1 MATFLRLLCL
11 FAALT
16 APSPCL
22 AADPP
27 LKPLHSANVFTSGTE
42 GYHTF
47 RIPAI
52 IATPKGTLLAFCEGR
67 KNSRSDT
74 GDIDLVLKRSSDG
87 GKTWGKLQVVWNDGR
102 NTCGNPCPVV
112 DESTG
117 RIWLPMTWNDGRD
130 RESQIQKKTSHDTRR
145 VFITYSDDD
154 GKTWAKPK
162 EITAAAKKPEWTWY
176 ATGPGN
182 AIQIRHGRY
191 QGRLVVPCDHNLLIA
206 GKNHRRSHCLYSD
219 DHGRTWKLSK
229 PVGDHTNECAVVEL
243 TDGRLLLNMR
253 SYHGKHRRAVSYSKD
268 GGATWSKVT
277 LDAALIE
284 PVCQGNIL
292 RYSWPGKGE
301 KSRILFSNPASRKR
315 DHMTVRLSYDEGRTW
330 PVSRLVY
337 AGSAAYSNLVALP
350 GGRFGLLYERDAYS
364 KITFSSFTV
373 QELTTGKDSLR
384 RSK

>member
-1 MATFLRLLCL
+1 MMISVPHCL
-11 FAALT
+11 SCA
-16 APSPCL
+16 L
-22 AADPP
+22 AAATLVSVSLAAANQP
-27 LKPLHSANVFTSGTE
+27 LKPVHSHNVFTSGTE

-67 KNSRSDT
+67 KDGRSDT
-74 GDIDLVLKRSSDG
+74 GDIDLVLKRSTDG
-87 GKTWGKLQVVWNDGR
+87 GKTWGRLQVVWNDGQ

-117 RIWLPMTWNDGRD
+117 RIWLPMTWNHGKDPQRKI
-130 RESQIQKKTSHDTRR
+130 EAKTSTDTRR
-145 VFITYSDDD
+145 VYITYSDDD

-182 AIQIRHGRY
+182 AIQIRHGKY
-191 QGRLVVPCDHNLLIA
+191 KGRLVVPCDHNLLVK
-206 GKNHRRSHCLYSD
+206 GKSVKRSHCLYSD
-219 DHGRTWKLSK
+219 DHGKTWKLSR
-229 PVGDHTNECAVVEL
+229 PLGDGTNECAVVEL

-253 SYHGKHRRAVSYSKD
+253 SYQGKNRRAISHSSD
-268 GGATWSKVT
+268 GGATWSPVK
-277 LDAALIE
+277 LDEALIE

-292 RYSWPGKGE
+292 RYTWPGKGG
-301 KSRILFSNPASRKR
+301 KSRILFANPASKKR
-315 DHMTVRLSYDEGRTW
+315 ERMTVRLSYDEGKTW

-350 GGRFGLLYERDAYS
+350 KGQFGLLYERDGYRR
-364 KITFSSFTV
+364 ITFGVFTLE
-373 QELTTGKDSLR
+373 ELTGGKD
-384 RSK
+384 

>member
-1 MATFLRLLCL
+1 MRCLLVL
-11 FAALT
+11 FSFAAAL
-16 APSPCL
+16 PL
-22 AADPP
+22 QAADPP
-27 LKPLHSANVFTSGTE
+27 LKPLHSRNVFTAGSE

-67 KNSRSDT
+67 KQGRSDA

-87 GKTWGKLQVVWNDGR
+87 GKTWGKLRVVWNDGK

-117 RIWLPMTWNDGRD
+117 RIWLPMTWNRGED
-130 RESQIQKKTSHDTRR
+130 RESQIQKKTSIDTRR

-154 GKTWAKPK
+154 GRTWAKPM
-162 EITAAAKKPEWTWY
+162 EIAASAKKPEWTWY

-191 QGRLVVPCDHNLLIA
+191 KGRLVVPCDHNLLVA
-206 GKNHRRSHCLYSD
+206 GKNRRRSHCIYSD
-219 DHGRTWKLSK
+219 DHGKTWKISQSL
-229 PVGDHTNECAVVEL
+229 GDGTNECSVVEL
-243 TDGRLLLNMR
+243 ADGRLLLNMR

-268 GGATWSKVT
+268 GGATWSPVK
-277 LDAALIE
+277 LDATLIE

-301 KSRILFSNPASRKR
+301 KSRILFSNPASTKR
-315 DHMTVRLSYDEGRTW
+315 DHMTVRLSYDEGKTW
-330 PVSRLVY
+330 PVNRLVY

-350 GGRFGLLYERDAYS
+350 KGRFGLLYERDGYRRV
-364 KITFSSFTV
+364 TFGVFAIDA
-373 QELTTGKDSLR
+373 LTDAKD
-384 RSK
+384 